1 MGQYVS
7 RRIGRSGRS
16 KYGFPQFIT
25 PRSTSIATYAIS
37 RRHRSPP
44 ALERRFFEID
54 VDGYCTVP
62 VDWRR
67 QKPKPR
73 SLRCGRARATSNPIG
88 RVGHCGWP
96 APSAGHKSTNAK
108 TVPTKYP
115 SSPGSGF
122 G

>member
-1 MGQYVS
+1 MDSAVHHTA
-7 RRIGRSGRS
+7 
-16 KYGFPQFIT
+16 KYINRDVPYLT
-25 PRSTSIATYAIS
+25 ASP
-37 RRHRSPP
+37 SPP

-54 VDGYCTVP
+54 LDGYCTVP

-73 SLRCGRARATSNPIG
+73 SLRCAPARATSNHIG

-108 TVPTKYP
+108 TVPTKIP
-115 SSPGSGF
+115 QLPRVRVWVKTRFS
-122 G
+122 